1 MLDPKRVCVES
12 NEESL
17 HKMFEKL
24 GIKCIKVRIIFMQF
38 ITNYFKVTILIR
50 NMDIRILHSLVNTK
64 F

>member
-1 MLDPKRVCVES
+1 MLDTKRVCVES
-12 NEESL
+12 NEEPL

-38 ITNYFKVTILIR
+38 NTNYFKVTILIR
-50 NMDIRILHSLVNTK
+50 SMDIRILHSLVNTK